1 VDAAALL
8 LVKCHP
14 LASREAWMDGTYKSL
29 RIEKSEGVA
38 ELVLT
43 GPGKGNAMGPDFWR
57 EMPEAIRAL
66 DADDAVRV
74 VLVRGDGNHFTYGLD
89 LMAMMESLGPLLM
102 GESNLALERT
112 KLLKLIGDMQQATE
126 GMARCRKPVIAAV
139 HGWCIGAGMNLIA
152 ACDFRYCSQEAK
164 FSVREVKVGI
174 VADLGALQ
182 RLPRII
188 GEGHTREL
196 AYTGGDV
203 DSARALRMG
212 LVNEVFPTPEALLT
226 EARVTARRIA
236 DNPSL
241 VVQGIKQVME
251 YCADKSVEDGLRYVA
266 AWNSAFLQSHDLAE
280 AFTAF
285 AERRPPRFQG
295 R

>member
-1 VDAAALL
+1 
-8 LVKCHP
+8 
-14 LASREAWMDGTYKSL
+14 MDGTYKSL
-29 RIEKSEGVA
+29 RIEKNEGVA

-57 EMPEAIRAL
+57 EMPEVIRAL
-66 DADDAVRV
+66 DADDSVRV
-74 VLVRGDGNHFTYGLD
+74 VLVRGEGSHFTYGLD
-89 LMAMMESLGPLLM
+89 LMGMMESLGPLFM
-102 GESNLALERT
+102 GEGNLALERT

-126 GMARCRKPVIAAV
+126 GLARCRKPVIAAI
-139 HGWCIGAGMNLIA
+139 HGWCIGGGMDLIA
-152 ACDFRYCSQEAK
+152 ACDFRYCSQDAK
-164 FSVREVKVGI
+164 FSLREVKVGI

-188 GEGHTREL
+188 GEGNTREL

-226 EARVTARRIA
+226 EARATARRIA
-236 DNPSL
+236 DNAPL
-241 VVQGIKQVME
+241 VVQGAKQVME
-251 YCADKSVEDGLRYVA
+251 YCADKSIADGLRYVA
-266 AWNSAFLQSHDLAE
+266 VWNSAFLQSHDLAE
-280 AFTAF
+280 AFSAF